1 MPLVLTGMIVIWL
14 VEFLDGFVGPTSFVG
29 EQLIRIGILNGQP
42 DELKDSTLAYILGWV
57 IVLAVVFGIG
67 VLVEMGLKNTL
78 SAVVDSIV
86 SRVPLIGKL
95 YGTARQLVSM
105 LDKGDNEELR
115 GMQAVFVMFGKENG
129 AGILALMPTA
139 DRFDINGVDHHGVYL
154 PTSPIPMTGGIVFV
168 PCEAVHPV
176 DMSVDGLMSIYLS
189 MGVTSPQFLKT
200 SGKGFKTGK
209 VETEASDGET
219 PT

>member
-14 VEFLDGFVGPTSFVG
+14 VGFLDGFVGPESFVG
-29 EQLIRIGILNGQP
+29 QQLSRIGILNGQV
-42 DELKDSTLAYILGWV
+42 ENGTITYIIGWI

-78 SAVVDSIV
+78 STVVDSIV

-95 YGTARQLVSM
+95 YNTARQLVSM

-139 DRFDINGVDHHGVYL
+139 DRFDINGVEHHGVYL

-200 SGKGFKTGK
+200 SGKGFKTAK
-209 VETEASDGET
+209 VETDAPEAEK
-219 PT
+219 PN